1 MNTDILTKFDT
12 IEINN
17 NSRISVADQEFC
29 EDQERQYKEF
39 LSFADEYIL
48 YLNYNPI
55 ANRYYKS
62 ENLITSMETTK
73 NNLKAQFISKIV
85 DHFRNEYKV
94 TLNTEPIQKKYNI
107 DITYNIIID
116 EIIEQLEGYN
126 FTDKASK
133 EIKEAMKDEVRGY
146 NGNVKAEIK
155 KKKVVFDSFF
165 YADCWDKKYGGEPS
179 IGYSSRSG
187 FYKLLKAISHF
198 EQGAIENTY
207 NNIDHAISYEK
218 GDKVFREHSLMCF
231 KAESMKIFKNGKVE
245 VTFLTNEYAQQ
256 FAKEYC
262 GYMGGVN

>member
-1 MNTDILTKFDT
+1 MNTDILSKFDD
-12 IEINN
+12 IEVNN
-17 NSRISVADQEFC
+17 NTRISADDQIYC

-55 ANRYYKS
+55 ANKYYKS
-62 ENLITSMETTK
+62 ENLITNMETTK
-73 NNLKAQFISKIV
+73 NNLKDQFISNIIS
-85 DHFRNEYKV
+85 HFRDEYRV
-94 TLNTEPIQKKYNI
+94 TLKDEPIQKKYGI
-107 DITYNIIID
+107 EITYNIIVD

-165 YADCWDKKYGGEPS
+165 YVDCWDKKYGGEPS
-179 IGYSSRSG
+179 IGYSSRGG

-198 EQGAIENTY
+198 EQGVTESVY

-218 GDKVFREHSLMCF
+218 GDKVFKEHSLMCI
-231 KAESMKIFKNGKVE
+231 KAEYMKLFKNGKVE
-245 VTFLTNEYAQQ
+245 ITFLAPEYAQQ

-262 GYMGGVN
+262 GYIGGVN